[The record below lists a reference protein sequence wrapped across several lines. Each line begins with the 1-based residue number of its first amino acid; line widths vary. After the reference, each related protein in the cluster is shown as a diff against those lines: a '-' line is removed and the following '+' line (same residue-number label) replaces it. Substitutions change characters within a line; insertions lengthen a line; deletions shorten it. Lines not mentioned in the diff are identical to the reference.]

1 MGKPNRRRVRMAQFK
16 QQVAEHVLP
25 EDQLVPVDV
34 EVGDDVRTVWIKVGL
49 NLTADDDFTEQ
60 VKEAKDA
67 DALALVVLG
76 GHPEHDAEEQLATW
90 KAAGYTVDDLAML
103 FGTES
108 RAAQERL
115 GNFRYAG

>member
-1 MGKPNRRRVRMAQFK
+1 MGKPNRRRVRMQQFK

-25 EDQLVPVDV
+25 EDQLIPVDV
-34 EVGDDVRTVWIKVGL
+34 EVDGEDRTVWLKVGL
-49 NLTADDDFTEQ
+49 ALTADDDFGEQ
-60 VKEAKDA
+60 VKAAKDA
-67 DALALVVLG
+67 DELALVVLG

>member
-1 MGKPNRRRVRMAQFK
+1 MGKPNRRRVRMTQFK

-25 EDQLVPVDV
+25 EDQLIPVDV
-34 EVGDDVRTVWIKVGL
+34 EIGDDVQTVWIKVGL
-49 NLTADDDFTEQ
+49 ALTADDDFAERVKAAKTTE
-60 VKEAKDA
+60 E
-67 DALALVVLG
+67 LALVILG
-76 GHPEHDAEEQLATW
+76 GHPEHDADEQLATW

>member
-1 MGKPNRRRVRMAQFK
+1 MGKPNRRRVRMSQFK

-34 EVGDDVRTVWIKVGL
+34 EVDGEDRTVWIKVGL
-49 NLTADDDFTEQ
+49 ALTGDDDFGEQ
-60 VKEAKDA
+60 VKAAKNA
-67 DALALVVLG
+67 DELALVVLG

-90 KAAGYTVDDLAML
+90 KAAGYSTDDLAML